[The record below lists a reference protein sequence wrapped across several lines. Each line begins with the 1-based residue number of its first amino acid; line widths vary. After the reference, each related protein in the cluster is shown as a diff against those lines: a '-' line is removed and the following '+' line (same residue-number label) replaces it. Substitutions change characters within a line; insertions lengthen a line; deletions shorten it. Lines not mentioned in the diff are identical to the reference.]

1 MIVGHPGR
9 LMRGAINDDRP
20 VGERWLPQSGPHTPI
35 EELEVPTLRTVYFA
49 ADKDA
54 PRIRQTDNS
63 PQLKL
68 EYFQE
73 ITKDKASSRIDGVVV
88 DVCSAQIVLQAYSG
102 VGKGLQHRLLALSVG
117 KIVNTCSKLM
127 KK

>member
-1 MIVGHPGR
+1 MH
-9 LMRGAINDDRP
+9 
-20 VGERWLPQSGPHTPI
+20 
-35 EELEVPTLRTVYFA
+35 TLRTVYFA

-73 ITKDKASSRIDGVVV
+73 IMKDHASSRIDGVVV
-88 DVCSAQIVLQAYSG
+88 DVCTAQIVLQVYSG
-102 VGKGLQHRLLALSVG
+102 VGKGLQHRLLAMPVG
-117 KIVNTCSKLM
+117 KVVNTCSKLM

>member
-1 MIVGHPGR
+1 M
-9 LMRGAINDDRP
+9 
-20 VGERWLPQSGPHTPI
+20 HTF
-35 EELEVPTLRTVYFA
+35 RTVYFA

-54 PRIRQTDNS
+54 PRIRQTGSS

-73 ITKDKASSRIDGVVV
+73 IMNDHGSSLIDGVVV

-102 VGKGLQHRLLALSVG
+102 VGKGLQHRLLALPVG
-117 KIVNTCSKLM
+117 KIVNTSSKLM
-127 KK
+127 KN

>member
-1 MIVGHPGR
+1 MV
-9 LMRGAINDDRP
+9 
-20 VGERWLPQSGPHTPI
+20 Q
-35 EELEVPTLRTVYFA
+35 TLRTVYFA
-49 ADKDA
+49 AEKDT

-73 ITKDKASSRIDGVVV
+73 IMKDKASTQIDGVVV
-88 DVCSAQIVLQAYSG
+88 DVCSARIVLQVYPG
-102 VGKGLQHRLLALSVG
+102 FGKALQHRLLAMPVG
-117 KIVNTCSKLM
+117 KIVNTCSKLV